1 MLLLPL
7 LGAAAAFYFS
17 QGGTLVLL
25 ISLDTVRADRVGCYG
40 YDRAQ
45 TQFIDQ
51 LAADGTVFRNA
62 ITAATFTPASH
73 ASIFTGLCP
82 CKHGVRFPWRFRGQ
96 DLAPHVRT
104 LAELFK
110 AKGYE
115 TAAFISARPLQ
126 SKIHSLNRGFDL
138 YDESYLSDKTRVGE
152 AQHQRRAD
160 ETVDAACDWIAARK
174 SPNCFV
180 FIHLF
185 DAHDGEIDPPA
196 EFEKQYRAR
205 VAEQKG
211 GSTARSPR
219 RLRREFDRYDCEVA
233 WMDSEIRRMAGR
245 VSSMRGRRDV
255 YFVVLADHGEGL
267 GEHDYKRH
275 AERIYQEQ
283 LHVPLIWNG
292 PRVAAGK
299 VIDTFVRTVDV
310 VPTLAELLGL
320 DVPEGLDGASLVPLF
335 HGRDAADRICYSET
349 RHPLVNRGEALFS
362 IIKNRRKL
370 IYAPQSGRFEYY
382 NLRKDPDESHD
393 LAAAGGFDGL
403 LAELKKHDL
412 STDAARKEDV
422 DAEVEEGLA
431 ALGYVDEASSSSG
444 KTNRDR

>member
-1 MLLLPL
+1 MRGWQLLLALPL
-7 LGAAAAFYFS
+7 LGAIAAFYFS
-17 QGGTLVLL
+17 QSGILVFL

-45 TQFIDQ
+45 TPYIDQ
-51 LAADGTVFRNA
+51 LAAEGTVFRNA

-82 CKHGVRFPWRFRGQ
+82 CRHGVRFPWRFRGQ
-96 DLAPHVRT
+96 DLDPHVRT

-110 AKGYE
+110 AQGYE

-138 YDESYLSDKTRVGE
+138 YDESYLSDKTRAGE

-160 ETVDAACDWIAARK
+160 ETLDAAYNWIAAHK
-174 SPNCFV
+174 SARCFV

-185 DAHDGEIDPPA
+185 DAHDGEIDPPV
-196 EFEKQYRAR
+196 EFQKRYRAR
-205 VAEQKG
+205 VEEQQSDSKG
-211 GSTARSPR
+211 HSPR
-219 RLRREFDRYDCEVA
+219 RLRRELNRYDCEVA
-233 WMDSEIRRMAGR
+233 WMDSELRRMADR
-245 VSSMRGRRDV
+245 IHSMRGRRDV

-267 GEHDYKRH
+267 GEHNYKRH

-283 LHVPLIWNG
+283 LHVPLIWTG
-292 PRVAAGK
+292 PGVPQGK

-310 VPTLAELLGL
+310 VPTLADLLGL
-320 DVPEGLDGASLVPLF
+320 EAPPGIEGASLVPLF
-335 HGRDAADRICYSET
+335 QGHDLTDRVCYSET

-362 IIKNRRKL
+362 IIKGRRKL

-382 NLRKDPDESHD
+382 DLRKDPGESND
-393 LAAAGGFDGL
+393 LSAAGGFDDL
-403 LAELKKHDL
+403 LTELKKHDL
-412 STDAARKEDV
+412 STAAAREENV
-422 DAEVEEGLA
+422 DPEVEEGLA
-431 ALGYVDEASSSSG
+431 ALGYVD
-444 KTNRDR
+444 